1 MLRLRVP
8 GAGNSRV
15 LPPRPGAKPAGQPR
29 RPAFTAPSFRP
40 ACPAPCAR
48 RVISRSRR
56 RRQDV
61 RDATRRRSSV
71 RRSAGSPSPLAGREV
86 SMGHPLPP
94 PLPPP
99 PPPPSAVS
107 MARRRRRSASSVTQ
121 VDLAPAAGGGGG
133 RAGWGS
139 GEGVGTVDPG
149 GCAMA
154 PAGTGPA
161 GHGAGWRA
169 EEGEGS

>member
-1 MLRLRVP
+1 MLRLRVLD
-8 GAGNSRV
+8 AGNSRAGTGP
-15 LPPRPGAKPAGQPR
+15 LPPRPGAKPARQPR

-40 ACPAPCAR
+40 ACPAPCAH

-99 PPPPSAVS
+99 PPPPPSAVS

-121 VDLAPAAGGGGG
+121 V
-133 RAGWGS
+133 
-139 GEGVGTVDPG
+139 
-149 GCAMA
+149 
-154 PAGTGPA
+154 
-161 GHGAGWRA
+161 HK
-169 EEGEGS
+169 